1 MKANAQFFRALY
13 SGIRLV
19 EVFFLAGRLRPFAST
34 LFSETNAMPDWS
46 FMQMYVYAVTL
57 A

>member
-1 MKANAQFFRALY
+1 MNANAQFFRALY

-19 EVFFLAGRLRPFAST
+19 EVFFLAGRLRPFASP
-34 LFSETNAMPDWS
+34 LFSETNAMPDWA